1 MMKRGIFG
9 GTFDPIHWGHLQI
22 AQAALLTH
30 SLQEIIWVPQLL
42 PLHKTPRTTIAQR
55 WSMVELAI
63 APYPQFCLPMDLGQ
77 WQDNFPQPPDYAI
90 DTFGLLQ
97 SLYPASIWFW
107 ILGVDSFL
115 TLPRWK
121 GRVELI
127 PECDWLV
134 AARNVLEADQLE
146 QVAQE
151 LHFQGIE
158 INWELLPME
167 AIDIS
172 SSLIRQTCQA
182 HQPLDHLLPAP
193 VREYITHHNLYSH
206 SQWIESGLRVV
217 EAHSQSK

>member
-1 MMKRGIFG
+1 MGQNQIMIKRGIFG
-9 GTFDPIHWGHLQI
+9 GTFDPIHWGHLKI

-42 PLHKTPRTTIAQR
+42 PPRKTPQTTIAQR
-55 WSMVELAI
+55 WSMAELAI
-63 APYPQFCLPMDLGQ
+63 APYPQFCLPMDLAL
-77 WQDNFPQPPDYAI
+77 WRRNFSQSPDYAI

-97 SLYPASIWFW
+97 SLYPASRWFW

-121 GRVELI
+121 GRAELI
-127 PECDWLV
+127 PKCHWLV
-134 AARNVLEADQLE
+134 AARNWQDQEQLE
-146 QVAQE
+146 QVAVE
-151 LHFQGIE
+151 LQTQGIE
-158 INWELLPME
+158 IIWELLPME

-193 VREYITHHNLYSH
+193 VWEYLIQHHLYSDP
-206 SQWIESGLRVV
+206 ILPK
-217 EAHSQSK
+217 A